1 MGSIRTNKIFNDE
14 EVSKIYDG
22 QSLLFYIRNI
32 QGSNSLKQ
40 IWKNLKY
47 LYDNK
52 SYVDGDFSVEDV
64 EMLHRLTQ
72 VAPLTIKNLKGL
84 RLSQQISIMKNL
96 FDKYKEDPIVAI
108 SIMEKMKIDP
118 DKDFDEG
125 DLLLL
130 ELSVRKEIV
139 NDVKHKAK
147 RIFEKDK

>member
-1 MGSIRTNKIFNDE
+1 
-14 EVSKIYDG
+14 
-22 QSLLFYIRNI
+22 
-32 QGSNSLKQ
+32 
-40 IWKNLKY
+40 
-47 LYDNK
+47 
-52 SYVDGDFSVEDV
+52 
-64 EMLHRLTQ
+64 MLHRLTQ

-118 DKDFDEG
+118 DKDFDEA

-139 NDVKHKAK
+139 NDFKQKAK